1 MDRKWFKTLKR
12 ELGLLFSSFHIFCT
26 NNAQH
31 HLIYSAVQSRTETA
45 TRFFLHSKQIWKSI
59 NSRKAKAAA
68 KNIIYNIQPTH
79 TWHKHNNY
87 FSFLHFA
94 SYVHLFFFL
103 LASFC
108 CFWVWVSRCVLFFS
122 FVHACMGF
130 QESQKDI
137 EMNGSITFLSGNGNE
152 PSEWNSH
159 SIPPRNYVLCI
170 FQSKWSLYYVLAAA
184 PRWTR
189 NFAVVFLR
197 WWEQKKFSRKKRETS
212 YNNAIFISTCCI
224 NQFSI

>member
-12 ELGLLFSSFHIFCT
+12 ELGLLFSSFHLSFAP

-31 HLIYSAVQSRTETA
+31 HLIYSAATA

-87 FSFLHFA
+87 FSFLHFRFIR
-94 SYVHLFFFL
+94 SSFFFFL
-103 LASFC
+103 LASLC
-108 CFWVWVSRCVLFFS
+108 CFWVWVSRCVLLCFF
-122 FVHACMGF
+122 FVRPRLHGF
-130 QESQKDI
+130 PRESKRHW
-137 EMNGSITFLSGNGNE
+137 NE
-152 PSEWNSH
+152 WINNFSVWKWEWAQRMKLALDTTSK
-159 SIPPRNYVLCI
+159 LCI
-170 FQSKWSLYYVLAAA
+170 MHFSIKMESLLCTRRRAAMNEKL
-184 PRWTR
+184 RCC
-189 NFAVVFLR
+189 FFLR